1 MRIPIPSLSLG
12 LVFTFN
18 TIAILQ
24 NSTGVTNRRGCMLS
38 TGTSGFLGSKT
49 VNKGRWT
56 KATLSKRLLTLRC
69 LPSLEKKKCYWCRFG
84 KGKEQVRQNKLV
96 FIFLNFDYISSCIS
110 TAPIWMTS
118 LSPRGVQTLSGSV
131 TYPLVKIN
139 SSIQLKP
146 EFDAAG
152 VRLVAIGLERFGLE
166 DFIEGGYCT

>member
-1 MRIPIPSLSLG
+1 
-12 LVFTFN
+12 
-18 TIAILQ
+18 
-24 NSTGVTNRRGCMLS
+24 
-38 TGTSGFLGSKT
+38 
-49 VNKGRWT
+49 
-56 KATLSKRLLTLRC
+56 
-69 LPSLEKKKCYWCRFG
+69 
-84 KGKEQVRQNKLV
+84 
-96 FIFLNFDYISSCIS
+96 
-110 TAPIWMTS
+110 MTS